1 MTGVDNVVEMLAV
14 VDSEEKVVEMVAVG
28 DSVVNCTEE
37 NADAVV

>member
-28 DSVVNCTEE
+28 DSVVNDTEE